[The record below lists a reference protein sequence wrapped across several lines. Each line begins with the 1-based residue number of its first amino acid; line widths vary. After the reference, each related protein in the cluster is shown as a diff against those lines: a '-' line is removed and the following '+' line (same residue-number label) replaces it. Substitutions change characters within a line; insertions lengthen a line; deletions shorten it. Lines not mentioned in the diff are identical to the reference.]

1 MNTFR
6 PLSSLIALIIRK
18 WNTSF
23 GIHIHIYERRYV
35 FHLLITTGKPLEYR
49 KKVMSERVDGQ
60 SQHKVLTPI
69 PEALHYLRDVSLLR
83 RSHHYPQNLINTS
96 MSLRLSRSHLL
107 LMILC
112 HIWRKEGLSERKWRK
127 SSFCTLKTFFLNF
140 VFGNCLLFIT
150 VPIIFGCVLL
160 LLLLCTED

>member
-1 MNTFR
+1 
-6 PLSSLIALIIRK
+6 
-18 WNTSF
+18 
-23 GIHIHIYERRYV
+23 
-35 FHLLITTGKPLEYR
+35 
-49 KKVMSERVDGQ
+49 MSERVDGQ
-60 SQHKVLTPI
+60 SQHKVLTLI

-127 SSFCTLKTFFLNF
+127 SSFCTVKTFFLKFCVWQMLVVVYYSLNNF
-140 VFGNCLLFIT
+140 LWCFIT
-150 VPIIFGCVLL
+150 IAFVYRGLTTMFMVLSDYCDHLGQSSQYNFEFLKYFICVF
-160 LLLLCTED
+160 